1 MIIKSM
7 VPLFSSNKVT
17 KVFIK
22 VITARSP
29 SELGAM
35 QGKNAPDPIFSQRI
49 NDMEI
54 GINITKVDYLHF
66 VLLFELQASNEKAH
80 KKQFIWMDTRVAH
93 VYGCTKV
100 CFNIRLLNYWC
111 IYPCIG
117 AVTHKSLNYL

>member
-49 NDMEI
+49 NDMDI
-54 GINITKVDYLHF
+54 GINITKVDYLHLYYCLSCKQATKKHSKSNLYGWTHEWHTCMDVRRYVLIF
-66 VLLFELQASNEKAH
+66 V
-80 KKQFIWMDTRVAH
+80 
-93 VYGCTKV
+93 Y
-100 CFNIRLLNYWC
+100 
-111 IYPCIG
+111 
-117 AVTHKSLNYL
+117 